1 MNKKRLALL
10 LSLLLVVALAAAGC
24 GTAAAP
30 AAPQQ
35 AASASPDLAAKV
47 DALQKAMDDQ
57 TKHINP
63 GLGSIMIEYDTRF
76 AKAWYSAEAN
86 NWDQAQYQLNEMPE
100 VQEAGEYT
108 RPKYATALKGF
119 EKGYLTPL
127 TDAVKKKDKAGFEA
141 AYDKAIQGCN
151 ACHVGN
157 GGGGMDS
164 MKSIKITRPTASPT
178 VNVDYAGN

>member
-1 MNKKRLALL
+1 MQKKRIALL
-10 LSLLLVVALAAAGC
+10 AAGILTVAIAAGC
-24 GTAAAP
+24 GTTQS

-35 AASASPDLAAKV
+35 AASSDLTAKV
-47 DALQKAMDDQ
+47 DALQKDMDVQ
-57 TKHINP
+57 KKNINP
-63 GLGSIMIEYDTRF
+63 GLGTIMLEYDTRF
-76 AKAWYSAEAN
+76 AKAWYSVQAN

-108 RPKYATALKGF
+108 RPQYATALQGF
-119 EKGYLTPL
+119 EKGYLTPIS
-127 TDAVKKKDKAGFEA
+127 DAIKKKDKAAFEA

-157 GGGGMDS
+157 KGGGLDS
-164 MKSIKITRPTASPT
+164 MKSIKITRPTAPPT